1 MEGADTL
8 MSLWAL
14 FWVFA
19 YVGLLTIGGGLVAI
33 PIMQQ
38 EIIAKRGLISLH
50 EFINMIAVSE
60 STPGPMGINMATYIG
75 YKLHGIF
82 GALMTSIGTV
92 FPSVI
97 IALTIAIY
105 FSRFQDKPL
114 VKACFKG
121 LRPAVT
127 GMIGVAAAQIFIY
140 SLLNTETFGLTHRLC
155 DLFYWK
161 NAVFYLLAVFG
172 LFKLKMHPVLAIVF
186 GAVFG
191 ILFL

>member
-1 MEGADTL
+1 

-38 EIIAKRGLISLH
+38 EIITKRALISVS
-50 EFINMIAVSE
+50 EFISMIAVSE
-60 STPGPMGINMATYIG
+60 STPGPIGINMATYIG
-75 YKLHGIF
+75 YKLHGLF
-82 GALMTSIGTV
+82 GAIFTSVGTV
-92 FPSVI
+92 FPSI
-97 IALTIAIY
+97 IIVLFIAIY
-105 FSRFQDKPL
+105 FSRFQEHPF

-121 LRPAVT
+121 LRPAT
-127 GMIGVAAAQIFIY
+127 SGMIAVACAQIFVVA
-140 SLLNTETFGLTHRLC
+140 LLNTDKFYTTHFIQ

-161 NAVFYLLAVFG
+161 NLLYYSLALFG
-172 LFKLKMHPVLAIVF
+172 LFKLKMHPLYAIAL
-186 GAVFG
+186 GALFG